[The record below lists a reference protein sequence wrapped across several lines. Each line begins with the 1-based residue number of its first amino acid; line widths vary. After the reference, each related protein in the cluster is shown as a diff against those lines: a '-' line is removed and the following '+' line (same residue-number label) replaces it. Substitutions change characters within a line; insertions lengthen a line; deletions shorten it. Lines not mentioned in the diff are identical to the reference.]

1 MPTLPPSRQKV
12 SAHREL
18 CNLSAG
24 VRIGPK
30 ECHKR
35 LRIHRQIEPPPYYGP
50 SIVDA
55 DRQWATY
62 AGRILRGAKPVDL
75 PVMQASKCD
84 SSLTSRRQGSAA
96 DVARPRR
103 RGNRVKSVGRERR
116 AWKSRGG
123 LLIFDD
129 DALAALAGGT
139 FELTPIMVRH
149 VRLYANKPHLGT
161 AVRAIRSLNS
171 ERLERSKSRWCQ
183 MSLPLLQA
191 GALLVSQPSAPVGNK
206 PEAND
211 EPLWSSDRQ
220 MSSY

>member
-1 MPTLPPSRQKV
+1 M
-12 SAHREL
+12 
-18 CNLSAG
+18 
-24 VRIGPK
+24 
-30 ECHKR
+30 
-35 LRIHRQIEPPPYYGP
+35 
-50 SIVDA
+50 
-55 DRQWATY
+55 
-62 AGRILRGAKPVDL
+62 
-75 PVMQASKCD
+75 
-84 SSLTSRRQGSAA
+84 
-96 DVARPRR
+96 
-103 RGNRVKSVGRERR
+103 KSVGRERR

-139 FELTPIMVRH
+139 FELTPIMVRL

-220 MSSY
+220 MSSYSSPLSEAAVTRRPKITLRTARGGYARAGDGTAASQPHGLGMKTTAHTRTGRAAPESSTRSAALQTRSESRPTIRRTRGR

>member
-1 MPTLPPSRQKV
+1 M
-12 SAHREL
+12 
-18 CNLSAG
+18 
-24 VRIGPK
+24 
-30 ECHKR
+30 
-35 LRIHRQIEPPPYYGP
+35 
-50 SIVDA
+50 
-55 DRQWATY
+55 
-62 AGRILRGAKPVDL
+62 
-75 PVMQASKCD
+75 
-84 SSLTSRRQGSAA
+84 
-96 DVARPRR
+96 
-103 RGNRVKSVGRERR
+103 KSVGRERR

-129 DALAALAGGT
+129 DALAALAGGA
-139 FELTPIMVRH
+139 FELTPIMVRL

-220 MSSY
+220 MSSYSSPFSEAAVMRRPKITLRTARGGYARAGDGTAASQPHGLGMKTTDYTAHTRTGRAAPESSTRSAALQTRSESRPTIRRTRGR